1 MDFQSIV
8 DSYAM
13 AAAVY
18 SVEKTGDGHW
28 GAIRIV
34 KANKLYQDT
43 MLESYHENMRYD
55 EVIPRERNFE
65 EYCYRCAVLKQHLH
79 AYVDTKSMGVWCDG
93 TYIPLSADYDTDKL
107 SYFVFYL
114 EFTKAP
120 EAERMS
126 DLSAE
131 ASSQVIQTC
140 IKLRGTEHFTES
152 MQAVIEDISSI
163 TDAFGSVIML
173 IDKEQGKYAP
183 LCASYRDKKAV
194 YEDFAEYLTPEVV
207 FSWEGTIGQHDNIIV
222 KDEADMAELEK
233 VNPVWVKSLKGAGV
247 GSLIL
252 VPLVHGK
259 QFYGVLFITNFD
271 TSRLVEIKEFIT
283 LSAFFLSSEIAS
295 NSLLEQLEYLSNV
308 DSLTG
313 VRNRNSMNLRVDSAS
328 RGEPAVKTP
337 FGVIFADLNGLKKC
351 NDTGGHATGDRLLKN
366 AALLLTELFGDEE
379 IYRSGGD
386 EFVVLLAACSR
397 QDFERRVADLQEK
410 SGYGKDVCFA
420 VGASWTDGS
429 ESLRTCMHLADEAMY
444 ADKHDFYQ
452 KHPDMKRK

>member
-43 MLESYHENMRYD
+43 MLESYHDNMRYD
-55 EVIPRERNFE
+55 EVIPPERNFE
-65 EYCYRCAVLKQHLH
+65 DFCYRCAVLKQHLH

-93 TYIPLSADYDTDKL
+93 TYIPLSADYDTETL

-114 EFTKAP
+114 EFTKEP

-131 ASSQVIQTC
+131 AASKVIQTC
-140 IKLRGTEHFTES
+140 IKLRGTDHFTETMDTVVS
-152 MQAVIEDISSI
+152 DIRSI
-163 TDAFGSVIML
+163 TGSFSSAIYL
-173 IDKEQGKYAP
+173 IDKEQKKYAP
-183 LCASYRDKKAV
+183 LCASYRDKNITI
-194 YEDFAEYLTPEVV
+194 EDFADYLGPEVV
-207 FSWEGTIGQHDNIIV
+207 FSWEETIGNHDNIIV
-222 KDEADMAELEK
+222 KDDVDMAELEK
-233 VNPVWVKSLKGAGV
+233 INPVWVKSLRGAGV
-247 GSLIL
+247 ASLIL
-252 VPLVHGK
+252 VPLIHGK
-259 QFYGVLFITNFD
+259 HFYGVLFVTNFD
-271 TSRLVEIKEFIT
+271 TERLVEIKEFIS

-295 NSLLEQLEYLSNV
+295 NSLLERLEYLSNV

-313 VRNRNSMNLRVDSAS
+313 VRNRNSMNARVDSAS
-328 RGEPAVKTP
+328 RGEPALHTP

-351 NDTGGHATGDRLLKN
+351 NDTGGHAAGDKLLKD
-366 AALLLTELFGDEE
+366 AAVLLTELFGAEE

-386 EFVVLLAACSR
+386 EFVVILPGCNR

-410 SGYGKDVCFA
+410 SSYGKNVCFA

-444 ADKHDFYQ
+444 ANKHEFYRQ
-452 KHPDMKRK
+452 YPDMKRK